1 MDLNVLYFAH
11 VRSIV
16 GKSQESL
23 TVPCS
28 ATVGTAVAAV
38 VERYPPLAT
47 LMASIR
53 IAVNGEF
60 VDLDHVL
67 TAGDELV
74 LIPPVAGGSATPRVA
89 LTAEPLD
96 AQRRRALEAL
106 VMTDRDGALVHFVG
120 AVRDHA
126 RGRSV
131 TRLFY
136 EAYESMAQKQLEAI
150 VDEVEAAFPDSRMA
164 VQHRTGMLSVGD
176 VAVIVVAAAPH
187 RAEAF
192 GACRMLID
200 RLKQDVPIW
209 KREIGPDGEEW
220 VSDRP

>member
-60 VDLDHVL
+60 VYLDH
-67 TAGDELV
+67 
-74 LIPPVAGGSATPRVA
+74 A
-89 LTAEPLD
+89 LTGKVYRPHTAS
-96 AQRRRALEAL
+96 EAWGW
-106 VMTDRDGALVHFVG
+106 TFKDDR
-120 AVRDHA
+120 
-126 RGRSV
+126 
-131 TRLFY
+131 
-136 EAYESMAQKQLEAI
+136 
-150 VDEVEAAFPDSRMA
+150 
-164 VQHRTGMLSVGD
+164 
-176 VAVIVVAAAPH
+176 
-187 RAEAF
+187 
-192 GACRMLID
+192 
-200 RLKQDVPIW
+200 
-209 KREIGPDGEEW
+209 
-220 VSDRP
+220 